1 MNESVLIGNAE
12 KFLDKIKRSKIYTE
26 KIVDF
31 KSFIK
36 IYKLLK
42 INLDKLH
49 EFKELMELKGYK
61 APYRSLARF
70 GPQNI
75 GETMVEDIQDV
86 TRHNQYFRM
95 KAAAKKNILDRIN
108 SSISSHKIAIG
119 HLEESMLIN
128 CETCNKKYK
137 GHEISPLIMS
147 NPPSCE
153 CGSINLNLE
162 QNVNGV
168 SRLEILKYLP
178 LSGDYMVKMSDLSPL
193 GRDAYK
199 KIVNILKHE
208 KRGAVKT
215 VSLVIKVLEDGRW
228 IRKRV
233 SLDAEQGDNYEKELQ
248 KKYGSNVRI
257 EFLQF
262 HRKKPSI
269 INDKHTR
276 TSLSLAYVKLAED
289 SVEKYIKQIINR
301 HLKHV
306 DKINLYDQAQKT
318 AQELAEA
325 NESDEDLDVLKKFN
339 LRLILKEKG
348 LMDEKGNIIPEL
360 KEELEKREKLKKKLY
375 IEVPKTLILW
385 DIGKYYLN
393 TSYDRRSKYSGPF
406 PYLRP
411 NLDSNQMQAFD
422 DFDKFTTNILEEYM
436 GENIIIFKNFR
447 DILAEKFRMEK
458 MTKGIHLRTNPA
470 AFGAAVFKFKADLDL
485 DTVSRL
491 FCVSKKDL
499 ITELNMI
506 ETFGKPKS
514 KKAEKF
520 LEIIKK

>member
-1 MNESVLIGNAE
+1 MNESVLIGDAE
-12 KFLDKIKRSKIYTE
+12 KFLDEIKRSKIYAE

-31 KSFIK
+31 KYFNQ

-49 EFKELMELKGYK
+49 EFKDLMELKGYK

-70 GPQNI
+70 GASNV
-75 GETMVEDIQDV
+75 GEIMVEDLQDV

-119 HLEESMLIN
+119 HLEESVLIT
-128 CETCNKKYK
+128 CETCHKKYK
-137 GHEISPLIMS
+137 GHEISSVIMS
-147 NPPSCE
+147 NTPACE
-153 CGSINLNLE
+153 CGSVNLSLKK
-162 QNVNGV
+162 NVNGV
-168 SRLEILKYLP
+168 YRLAILKYLP
-178 LSGDYMVKMSDLSPL
+178 LSGDYMVKMSDLSFL

-233 SLDAEQGDNYEKELQ
+233 SLDAEKGDNYEKELQ

-289 SVEKYIKQIINR
+289 VLEKNFKQIMNK
-301 HLKHV
+301 HLNHL
-306 DKINLYDQAQKT
+306 DKIDIYDQAKKT
-318 AQELAEA
+318 VQELVKKE
-325 NESDEDLDVLKKFN
+325 ESVDDPGSLKKVH
-339 LRLILKEKG
+339 LRTILKEKG
-348 LMDEKGNIIPEL
+348 LIDEKDDIIPEL
-360 KEELEKREKLKKKLY
+360 KAELEKRKKFKNKLFT
-375 IEVPKTLILW
+375 EVPKTLILW
-385 DIGKYYLN
+385 DIGKYYLT

-411 NLDSNQMQAFD
+411 NLDRYQMQAFD
-422 DFDKFTTNILEEYM
+422 DFDKFTIKFLEKYM
-436 GENIIIFKNFR
+436 QENIIIFNNFR
-447 DILAEKFRMEK
+447 DILAEKFKMEK
-458 MTKGIHLRTNPA
+458 KTKGIHLRANPT
-470 AFGAAVFKFKADLDL
+470 AFGAAVFKFKTDIDTE
-485 DTVSRL
+485 TVSNL
-491 FCVSKKDL
+491 FQVTKKDL
-499 ITELNMI
+499 LAELKIMD
-506 ETFGKPKS
+506 TFGKPKS
-514 KKAEKF
+514 KRAEKF

>member
-1 MNESVLIGNAE
+1 MNESVLIGDAE
-12 KFLDKIKRSKIYTE
+12 KFLDEIKRSEIYTE

-31 KSFIK
+31 KSFIR
-36 IYKLLK
+36 IYKLFK

-70 GPQNI
+70 GPPSVSEI
-75 GETMVEDIQDV
+75 MVEDLQDV

-119 HLEESMLIN
+119 HLEESVQIN
-128 CETCNKKYK
+128 CETCHKTYK
-137 GHEISPLIMS
+137 GHEISPLLMS
-147 NPPSCE
+147 NPPACE
-153 CGSINLNLE
+153 CGSVDLSLKK
-162 QNVNGV
+162 NVNGV
-168 SRLEILKYLP
+168 YRLDILKYLP
-178 LSGDYMVKMSDLSPL
+178 ISGDYMVKMSDLSPL

-199 KIVNILKHE
+199 KIVSILKHE

-215 VSLVIKVLEDGRW
+215 VSLVIKVLEEGRW

-233 SLDAEQGDNYEKELQ
+233 SLDAERGDNYEKELQ

-276 TSLSLAYVKLAED
+276 TSLSLAYVKLAEECVKKNFKKI
-289 SVEKYIKQIINR
+289 SNK
-301 HLKHV
+301 HLIHL
-306 DKINLYDQAQKT
+306 DKINIYDQIKKT
-318 AQELAEA
+318 VRE
-325 NESDEDLDVLKKFN
+325 LDVADESADDLESFKKIR
-339 LRLILKEKG
+339 LRTLLKEKG
-348 LMDEKGNIIPEL
+348 LLDENDTIIPEL
-360 KEELEKREKLKKKLY
+360 KDELEKRKKIEKKLF

-385 DIGKYYLN
+385 DIGKYYLT

-422 DFDKFTTNILEEYM
+422 DFDKFTINILVEYM

-447 DILAEKFRMEK
+447 DILAEKFKMEK
-458 MTKGIHLRTNPA
+458 KTKGIHLRTNPT
-470 AFGAAVFKFKADLDL
+470 AFGAAIFKFKADQEIE
-485 DTVSRL
+485 TVSKL
-491 FCVSKKDL
+491 FSVTKKD
-499 ITELNMI
+499 IMAELKMI

-514 KKAEKF
+514 KRAKKF